1 MSVSVCHCLPA
12 SASVYQCLSV
22 LVTERHVYVT
32 EGHVS
37 EGHAYVSQRDT
48 YMSQRHMRMSQRP
61 LLSFH
66 IVMDEPANI
75 LGVPARARNGD
86 GLWHVISHARRHFS
100 GR

>member
-1 MSVSVCHCLPA
+1 MYMSQKDM
-12 SASVYQCLSV
+12 Y
-22 LVTERHVYVT
+22 
-32 EGHVS
+32 VS

-48 YMSQRHMRMSQRP
+48 YMSQRHMRMSQIP

-66 IVMDEPANI
+66 IVMDGLATI

-100 GR
+100 SR